1 VERSGEVAQAD
12 STPAPATLVDL
23 FARSAGRHPGA
34 VAVSDDAG
42 QLTYAE
48 LAVRSDRLAAG
59 LTRLGVAA
67 EDRVLLA
74 LPSSVDS
81 VVALVGVAKAGAA
94 SLPVDPDI
102 PGSEVDS
109 ALDAASVRLV
119 LTGPDH
125 DWPASRLRP
134 TSEPGPQT
142 VDWGSAMTAGA
153 PPAALADR
161 ADGPAGGNAACV
173 LPARSRGGEVRHVV
187 LEHRQLVPL
196 ALDPMLLELQ
206 PGDRAAPATGMAA
219 AEAQVEI
226 WRALAGGA
234 EVVVLPPDQRSSP
247 DLAVALRRR
256 EVSVLSAPATEV
268 DRLVRPPSTGGEPA
282 GALAEALG
290 SLRVLH
296 ATGLGLHHETV
307 RALRAASFAGRLLTR
322 YGPVETAATAAVH
335 ELPGQPDRP
344 DGVLLGRPPAGVRL
358 YVLQEDLGPVPPG
371 TPGELYVGG
380 VAVGRGYLDRP
391 ELTVDRFL
399 PDPFSSGGRMY
410 PTGELVTRR
419 PDGVTQHLGPADD
432 P

>member
-1 VERSGEVAQAD
+1 MKVSFFFFFFQAEDGIRDRTVTGVQTCALPISTCGRSAFSTGSVAGIRPATPSVERSGEVAQAD

-48 LAVRSDRLAAG
+48 LAARSDRLAAG

-142 VDWGSAMTAGA
+142 VDW
-153 PPAALADR
+153 
-161 ADGPAGGNAACV
+161 
-173 LPARSRGGEVRHVV
+173 
-187 LEHRQLVPL
+187 
-196 ALDPMLLELQ
+196 
-206 PGDRAAPATGMAA
+206 
-219 AEAQVEI
+219 
-226 WRALAGGA
+226 
-234 EVVVLPPDQRSSP
+234 
-247 DLAVALRRR
+247 
-256 EVSVLSAPATEV
+256 
-268 DRLVRPPSTGGEPA
+268 
-282 GALAEALG
+282 
-290 SLRVLH
+290 
-296 ATGLGLHHETV
+296 
-307 RALRAASFAGRLLTR
+307 
-322 YGPVETAATAAVH
+322 
-335 ELPGQPDRP
+335 
-344 DGVLLGRPPAGVRL
+344 
-358 YVLQEDLGPVPPG
+358 
-371 TPGELYVGG
+371 
-380 VAVGRGYLDRP
+380 
-391 ELTVDRFL
+391 
-399 PDPFSSGGRMY
+399 
-410 PTGELVTRR
+410 
-419 PDGVTQHLGPADD
+419 
-432 P
+432 